1 MSKKFSF
8 STEFNL
14 KMPVV
19 MAPMFLVSNMSM
31 LKAAVDAGI
40 MGTFPTLNFRKEGEL
55 DQVLSEL
62 MNYKSQ
68 KSNGNIGVNLIVQ
81 KSNILFEKHLAICVA
96 HKVPFYITS
105 LGSPAKVI
113 EEAHKYGAKVYCDVT
128 NLVHA
133 QKCYDLGCD
142 GFIAVGQGAGGH
154 AGNNPLQV
162 LIPALHK
169 AFPDVPVVAAG
180 GIATG
185 EGLLSAIAL
194 GACAASIG
202 TRFIA
207 STEASVSNEYK
218 NGIVNS
224 EMDDIVLTEK
234 ISGTPC
240 TIINTPYAKKIGY
253 NQNWFEKM
261 MSKNKRTKK
270 YFKMFVQLK
279 GMKILGKSTLAGS
292 YETLWCAGK
301 SVSLIHDVKPITQI
315 VEQISKEYS
324 SALESIGHW
333 TLDKKNNQI
342 T

>member
-1 MSKKFSF
+1 MPKKFNF
-8 STEFNL
+8 SYEFNL
-14 KMPVV
+14 NAPII
-19 MAPMFLVSNMSM
+19 MAPMFLVSNISM
-31 LKAAVDAGI
+31 LKAAIDAGI
-40 MGTFPTLNFRKEGEL
+40 MGVFPTLNFRNEGEL
-55 DQVLSEL
+55 DAVLAEL
-62 MNYKSQ
+62 MEYKKN
-68 KSNGNIGVNLIVQ
+68 KSKGSLGVNIIVQ

-96 HKVPFYITS
+96 NKVPFYITS
-105 LGSPAKVI
+105 LGSPSKVI

-133 QKCYDLGCD
+133 QKCFDLGCD

-162 LIPALHK
+162 LIPALHRE
-169 AFPDVPVVAAG
+169 FPTMPVIAAG

-185 EGLLSAIAL
+185 EGLLSAMAL

-207 STEASVSNEYK
+207 STEASVSSEYK

-253 NQNWFEKM
+253 TQNWFEKL
-261 MSKNKRTKK
+261 MSRNKRTKK
-270 YFKMFVQLK
+270 YFKMLIQLK
-279 GMKILGKSTLAGS
+279 GMRLLKKSTLAGS

-301 SVSLIHDVKPITQI
+301 SVSLIHDIKPIAEIVKQI
-315 VEQISKEYS
+315 EEEYT
-324 SALESIGHW
+324 SAKAELSTGY
-333 TLDKKNNQI
+333 
-342 T
+342 

>member
-1 MSKKFSF
+1 MSTKYNFSAEL
-8 STEFNL
+8 SL
-14 KMPVV
+14 KMPII
-19 MAPMFLVSNMSM
+19 MAPMFLVTNMTM
-31 LKAAVDAGI
+31 LKASVDAGI
-40 MGTFPTLNFRKEGEL
+40 LGVFPSLNFRKEGEL
-55 DQVLSEL
+55 DAVLAEL
-62 MNYKSQ
+62 MSYKEGKTS
-68 KSNGNIGVNLIVQ
+68 GNVGVNLIVQ
-81 KSNILFEKHLAICVA
+81 KSNILFEKHLAVCVK

-113 EEAHKYGAKVYCDVT
+113 EAAHQYGAKVFCDVT

-133 QKCYDLGCD
+133 KKCYELGCD

-169 AFPDVPVVAAG
+169 EFPTMPIVAAG

-185 EGLLSAIAL
+185 DGLLSVMAL

-207 STEASVSNEYK
+207 STEASVSAEYK

-253 NQNWFEKM
+253 TQNWFEKF

-270 YFKMFVQLK
+270 YFKMLTQLK
-279 GMKILGKSTLAGS
+279 GMKLLSKSTLAGS

-301 SVSLIHDVKPITQI
+301 SVSLIHEVQPVQTI
-315 VEQISKEYS
+315 VDQLSKEYS
-324 SALESIGHW
+324 SALEVIG
-333 TLDKKNNQI
+333 K
-342 T
+342 

>member
-8 STEFNL
+8 SSEFNL
-14 KMPVV
+14 KAPIV
-19 MAPMFLVSNMSM
+19 MAPMFLVSNLSM
-31 LKAAVDAGI
+31 LKAGIDAGI
-40 MGTFPTLNFRKEGEL
+40 LATFPSLNFRKEGEL
-55 DQVLSEL
+55 DTILSEL
-62 MNYKSQ
+62 MKYKSE
-68 KSNGNIGVNLIVQ
+68 KATGNIGVNLIVQ

-128 NLVHA
+128 NIVHA

-162 LIPALHK
+162 LIPTLHK
-169 AFPDVPVVAAG
+169 AFPNTPVIAAG

-207 STEASVSNEYK
+207 STEASVSNDYK

-253 NQNWFEKM
+253 TQNWLEKLL
-261 MSKNKRTKK
+261 SRNKRTKK

-301 SVSLIHDVKPITQI
+301 SVSLIHDVKPISKI
-315 VEQISKEYS
+315 VEQLSVEYS
-324 SALESIGHW
+324 NALQD
-333 TLDKKNNQI
+333 LK
-342 T
+342 